1 MTEKVISTSESTLRE
16 CGVCPRGC
24 GADRTAGEAGFCGI
38 GSVAR
43 VASAGAHFGEE
54 PVLVGPGGSGTIF
67 FQGCNLG
74 CVFCQNFD
82 ISQQDDGPEVPT
94 DQLAELMCQLESRG
108 CSNINLVSPTHVGP
122 QVREA
127 VALAKERGLKL
138 PVVYNCGGYESL
150 EMLHLLAGLVDI
162 YMPDFKY
169 ASADIGLKYSGVPD
183 YPQVAAI
190 ALAQMYHQVGPLQ
203 LDDDGL
209 ALRGVL
215 VRHLVLPLD
224 LAGSRRVV
232 ETVAEI
238 APGCGINVMD
248 QYRPCFRASDFPELL
263 QLPKAA
269 DIRSLRKHAVRLG
282 LVRVD

>member
-43 VASAGAHFGEE
+43 VVSAGAHFGEE